1 MGMVIGIVVAGTSIC
16 TVDAVVV
23 AMLRLG
29 LHVFLRGE
37 VRHGNIILYID
48 WSDIDPALEETFGLL

>member
-1 MGMVIGIVVAGTSIC
+1 MGMIIGIIVACTSIC
-16 TVDAVVV
+16 TVVAVIV

-37 VRHGNIILYID
+37 VWHGNKILCID
-48 WSDIDPALEETFGLL
+48 WSDIDPALEEAFGLL

>member
-1 MGMVIGIVVAGTSIC
+1 MGMIIGIVVARTSTC
-16 TVDAVVV
+16 TAVAVIV
-23 AMLRLG
+23 AMLRLS
-29 LHVFLRGE
+29 LHVFLCGE